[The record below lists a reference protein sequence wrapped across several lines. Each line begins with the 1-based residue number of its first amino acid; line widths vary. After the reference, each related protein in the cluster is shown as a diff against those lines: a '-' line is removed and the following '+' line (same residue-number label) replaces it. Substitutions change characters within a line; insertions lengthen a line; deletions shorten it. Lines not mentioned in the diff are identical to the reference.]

1 MRKTISPFAL
11 AGAIAIPA
19 AFIGYGAN
27 NATADAS
34 AQSVAIPELV
44 VVKHHADWC
53 GKCKALENPI
63 KEAKQE
69 LANESVLFV
78 TYDFS
83 AKETA
88 QQAEYLAGMLRLDN
102 QWESFG
108 KKTGFALVIDTESM
122 EVVETLRSTDSSE
135 LVAQIR
141 THLD

>member
-1 MRKTISPFAL
+1 MRKTVSPFVL

-34 AQSVAIPELV
+34 AQSAALPELV

-53 GKCKALENPI
+53 GKCKALVEPLH
-63 KEAKQE
+63 EAKEQ

-83 AKETA
+83 DKNTA
-88 QQAEYLAGMLRLDN
+88 MQSEYLAGMLRLDD

-141 THLD
+141 SHLD